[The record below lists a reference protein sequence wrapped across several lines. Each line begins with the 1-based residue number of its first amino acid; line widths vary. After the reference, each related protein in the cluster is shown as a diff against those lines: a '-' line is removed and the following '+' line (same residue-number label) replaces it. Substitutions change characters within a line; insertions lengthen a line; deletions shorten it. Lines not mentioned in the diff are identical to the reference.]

1 MASLI
6 EENWLL
12 DIPSFL
18 PEYEEEMK
26 YGYKNKPGEN
36 LEALLR
42 KTSNN
47 HCMYCYSLLKNDR
60 VNIGHLEHSIEKN
73 LDKEHLT
80 ECTPNIAIACP
91 NCNLSLKRVGEQK
104 RLEELEEAKKEFVS
118 EVQCDGKQCTIEC
131 ESYKKLKKEYCKKS
145 RIILQPLGVK
155 GENSNQE
162 YQIQYDVYN
171 AEFVPSQKYFYT
183 DEDIDYIEHHINQ
196 FRLNDAGFKTK
207 ALADFV
213 EDVIEADGKYR
224 ENSEYP
230 NYIVDLFKEK
240 IKGMEQEKVL
250 KLCEQIHI
258 KNITLFRS

>member
-1 MASLI
+1 MASVI

-12 DIPSFL
+12 DLSSFL
-18 PEYEEEMK
+18 PEYEDGMN
-26 YGYKNKPGEN
+26 YGYKNKPGKN
-36 LEALLR
+36 LETLLR
-42 KTSNN
+42 ETSKN

-60 VNIGHLEHSIEKN
+60 VNIGHLEHSIEKK
-73 LDKEHLT
+73 LDEEHLT

-91 NCNLSLKRVGEQK
+91 NCNLSLKRVGEQE
-104 RLEELEEAKKEFVS
+104 RLEKLE
-118 EVQCDGKQCTIEC
+118 EC

-145 RIILQPLGVK
+145 RIILQPFGVK

-162 YQIQYDVYN
+162 YRIQYDVYN
-171 AEFVPSQKYFYT
+171 AEFVPSQKYSYS

-196 FRLNDAGFKTK
+196 FKLNDAGFKTK

-250 KLCEQIHI
+250 RLCEQIHI

>member
-1 MASLI
+1 
-6 EENWLL
+6 
-12 DIPSFL
+12 
-18 PEYEEEMK
+18 
-26 YGYKNKPGEN
+26 
-36 LEALLR
+36 
-42 KTSNN
+42 
-47 HCMYCYSLLKNDR
+47 MYCYSLLKNDR
-60 VNIGHLEHSIEKN
+60 VNIGHLEHSIEQK
-73 LDKEHLT
+73 LDEEHLT

-91 NCNLSLKRVGEQK
+91 NCNLSLKRVGEQE
-104 RLEELEEAKKEFVS
+104 RLEKLEEAKKEFVL
-118 EVQCDGKQCTIEC
+118 EVQCDGKECKVEC

-145 RIILQPLGVK
+145 RIILQPFGVK

-162 YQIQYDVYN
+162 YRIQYDVYN
-171 AEFVPSQKYFYT
+171 AEFVPSQKYSYS

-196 FRLNDAGFKTK
+196 FKLNDAGFKTK

-250 KLCEQIHI
+250 RLCEQIHI

>member
-1 MASLI
+1 MASVI

-12 DIPSFL
+12 DLPSFL
-18 PEYEEEMK
+18 PEYEDGMN
-26 YGYKNKPGEN
+26 YGYKNKPGKN
-36 LEALLR
+36 LETLLR
-42 KTSNN
+42 ETSNN

-60 VNIGHLEHSIEKN
+60 VNIGHLEHSIEK
-73 LDKEHLT
+73 
-80 ECTPNIAIACP
+80 
-91 NCNLSLKRVGEQK
+91 
-104 RLEELEEAKKEFVS
+104 
-118 EVQCDGKQCTIEC
+118 
-131 ESYKKLKKEYCKKS
+131 KLKKEYCKKS
-145 RIILQPLGVK
+145 RIILQPFGVK

-162 YQIQYDVYN
+162 YRIQYDVYN
-171 AEFVPSQKYFYT
+171 AEFVPSQKYSYS

-196 FRLNDAGFKTK
+196 FKLNDAGFKTK

-250 KLCEQIHI
+250 RLCEQIHI

>member
-1 MASLI
+1 
-6 EENWLL
+6 
-12 DIPSFL
+12 
-18 PEYEEEMK
+18 
-26 YGYKNKPGEN
+26 
-36 LEALLR
+36 
-42 KTSNN
+42 
-47 HCMYCYSLLKNDR
+47 MYCYSLLKNDR

-104 RLEELEEAKKEFVS
+104 RLEELEEAKKEFVL
-118 EVQCDGKQCTIEC
+118 EVQCDGKQCTTEC

-171 AEFVPSQKYFYT
+171 AEFVPSQKYSYT